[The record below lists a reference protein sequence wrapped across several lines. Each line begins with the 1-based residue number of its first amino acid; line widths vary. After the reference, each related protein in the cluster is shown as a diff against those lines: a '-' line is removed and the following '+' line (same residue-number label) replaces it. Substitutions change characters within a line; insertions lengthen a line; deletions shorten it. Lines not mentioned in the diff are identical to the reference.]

1 VLDIYLENGFELV
14 KVATNGK
21 NPIATDWT
29 NNGVVDMSRWI
40 DWIAHGFN
48 IGVLTGETSNLT
60 VIDLDVKEIPEILA
74 NNMQDTL
81 VQQSNKGYHFFY
93 KYDAEI
99 PTTRIDSLKIDI
111 LNNKRQCVIAPS
123 TIDGVERYFL
133 DDQNPISTMPEEVKT
148 WLMGNIKKVESFYHI
163 AECKIEEGG
172 RNDSLVKIGGILRKE
187 LSPAQTSYV
196 LNVINRRIIKD
207 PLSQRELDAM
217 CKSLINYTNTDLSTV
232 KKKVLD
238 YLSHVNIA
246 SLRDL
251 QNATREEPEG
261 LARVVYEL
269 QTDGKIIPYRKDFK
283 LVSQPK
289 WKTEFEGMGE
299 PVEFKMPYFHD
310 IANFCY
316 GDMLLIGSQT
326 GGGKTHIAMNI
337 IKELCSEGI
346 TPYYITTE
354 AGSRFIRIAEDLG
367 LKEGD
372 FFWDTIVNVENVQ
385 LKPKTVCVLDW
396 LMVQD
401 KSLTDKIFQLL
412 QEQLLKSGG
421 VLIVFQ
427 QLKDFTSEWFAPNM
441 CKQFPVLA
449 TRYIR
454 KKDDYARGEFQI
466 DKIRDA
472 KGHNSYKNIACIY
485 NWLTKELKTV
495 GDYGKAPER
504 DWDEE

>member
-1 VLDIYLENGFELV
+1 MLELYAENMFELV
-14 KVATNGK
+14 KVAKNGK

-29 NNGVVDMSRWI
+29 NNGVKNLERWN
-40 DWIAHGFN
+40 DWVANGYN
-48 IGVLTGETSNLT
+48 IGVLTGEMSNLT

-74 NNMQDTL
+74 MNMQDTL
-81 VQQSNKGYHFFY
+81 VQETNKGFHFFY
-93 KYDAEI
+93 KYTPDL

-123 TIDGVERYFL
+123 RIDGVERFFL
-133 DDQNPISTMPEEVKT
+133 DGENPISIMPDEVKQ
-148 WLMGNIKKVESFYHI
+148 WLLDNIKKVESFHHI
-163 AECKIEEGG
+163 PDCRIEEGG
-172 RNDSLVKIGGILRKE
+172 RSDSLVKIGGILRRE
-187 LSPAQTSYV
+187 LSPAQTSYA
-196 LNVINRRIIKD
+196 LNVINRKVIKE
-207 PLSQRELDAM
+207 PLPQREVDAM

-238 YLSHVNIA
+238 YLSNVNIA

-261 LARVVYEL
+261 LAKVVYEL
-269 QTDGKIIPYRKDFK
+269 QTDGRIIPYRKDFK

-289 WKTEFEGMGE
+289 WKTEFVGMGE
-299 PVEFKMPYFHD
+299 PVDFKMPYFGE

-337 IKELCSEGI
+337 IKQLHDEGLK
-346 TPYYITTE
+346 PYYITTE
-354 AGSRFIRIAEDLG
+354 AGSRFIRIAEELG

-372 FFWDTIVNVENVQ
+372 FYWDTIVNVENVQ
-385 LKPKTVCVLDW
+385 LQKKTVCVLDW

-421 VLIVFQ
+421 ILIVFQ
-427 QLKDFTSEWFAPNM
+427 QLKDFSSEWFAPNM

-449 TRYIR
+449 ARYIR
-454 KKDDYARGEFQI
+454 QKEDYTKGEFLVDKVRDPKGQKPY
-466 DKIRDA
+466 DKIQC
-472 KGHNSYKNIACIY
+472 SY
-485 NWLTKELKTV
+485 NWATKELKPV
-495 GDYGKAPER
+495 GANGYAPVRE
-504 DWDEE
+504 WEE